1 MFAVPPKPL
10 IAFVDDD
17 LSAREALQGFLK
29 ASGFKPDIFS
39 SAEEF
44 LESDR
49 LAETACLITDI
60 HLRGMS
66 GLQLQSR
73 LVTSGSRIPVVV
85 VTGFPDDRVRER
97 ALSAGAVCF
106 LGKPFDT
113 GDLLRCIRSALD
125 RRHGTQP

>member
-1 MFAVPPKPL
+1 VLQKPL

-29 ASGFKPDIFS
+29 ASGFTPEIFS

-44 LESDR
+44 LQSDR
-49 LAETACLITDI
+49 LAETSCLITDI

-73 LVTSGSRIPVVV
+73 LVATGSRIPVVV
-85 VTGFPDDRVRER
+85 VTGFPDDRLRER

-113 GDLLRCIRSALD
+113 GVLLTCIRSALG

>member
-1 MFAVPPKPL
+1 MFTLLQKPL

-29 ASGFKPDIFS
+29 ASGFTPDIFS

-44 LESDR
+44 LQSDR
-49 LAETACLITDI
+49 LAETSCLITDI

-73 LVTSGSRIPVVV
+73 LVATGSRIPVVV
-85 VTGFPDDRVRER
+85 VTGFPDDRLRER
-97 ALSAGAVCF
+97 ALSTGAVCF

-113 GDLLRCIRSALD
+113 GDLLTCIHSALD
-125 RRHGTQP
+125 RLHGTQP

>member
-1 MFAVPPKPL
+1 MFTVLQKPL

-29 ASGFKPDIFS
+29 ASGFTPEIFS

-44 LESDR
+44 LQSDR
-49 LAETACLITDI
+49 LAETSCLITDI
-60 HLRGMS
+60 HLRGIS

-73 LVTSGSRIPVVV
+73 LVATGSRIPVVV
-85 VTGFPDDRVRER
+85 VTGFPDDRLRER

-106 LGKPFDT
+106 LGKPFDP
-113 GDLLRCIRSALD
+113 GVLLTCIRSALG
-125 RRHGTQP
+125 RRHGT

>member
-1 MFAVPPKPL
+1 MPQKPL

-29 ASGFKPDIFS
+29 ASGLTPDTFS

-44 LESDR
+44 LQSDR
-49 LAETACLITDI
+49 LAETSCLITDI

-73 LVTSGSRIPVVV
+73 LVATGSRIPVVV
-85 VTGFPDDRVRER
+85 VTGFPDDRLREQ

-113 GDLLRCIRSALD
+113 GVLLTCIRSALG